1 MGPVHSINNAS
12 PGVRGVFPYKEPLF
26 LAGAWRVNSRKKR
39 RRWNPMHRFRPHL
52 PHGKLEV
59 AWPIAGL
66 NGAIAML
73 GLTALNQLMN
83 IGATSAFAVSG
94 KSETSRGFL
103 AWQLI
108 GSIFGLGTQL
118 TFAGLVRASS
128 VQLASAI
135 GIGLAFVSAEVFSAY
150 GLFHE
155 PFTRLQWLGVLVVFV
170 GLMFIIYGRP

>member
-1 MGPVHSINNAS
+1 
-12 PGVRGVFPYKEPLF
+12 
-26 LAGAWRVNSRKKR
+26 
-39 RRWNPMHRFRPHL
+39 MHRFRPNL
-52 PHGKLEV
+52 PPGKPEI
-59 AWPIAGL
+59 ARPIGGL
-66 NGAIAML
+66 NAAFAML
-73 GLTALNQLMN
+73 SLTVLNQLMN

-94 KSETSRGFL
+94 KSETSRSFL

-135 GIGLAFVSAEVFSAY
+135 GIGLAFLSAEIFSAY

-155 PFTRLQWLGVLVVFV
+155 PFTRVQWLGVLAVFL
-170 GLMFIIYGRP
+170 GLVFIIYGKP